1 MPQCAGENL
10 EPSERNSH
18 MPRGYWAIMVV
29 LALALL
35 ACQTAPA
42 LAQQPTSA
50 PAPVDE
56 TDGSGQPQGEAPK
69 EPATQPGGGAAGGN
83 GGGSPF
89 GSMKLMI
96 IMVGGFFLLYIWMG
110 RSRRKQKRQRQEM
123 LTSLKKGDK
132 ITSIGGIV
140 GTVIEVRDDEVTV
153 KVDETG
159 NVRMKFA
166 RWAIRGVGEV
176 GKAENPDQAE
186 KKP

>member
-1 MPQCAGENL
+1 
-10 EPSERNSH
+10 

-35 ACQTAPA
+35 AGQTASA
-42 LAQQPTSA
+42 VAQEVTSA
-50 PAPVDE
+50 PAAVE
-56 TDGSGQPQGEAPK
+56 EAGSDGPPQPGADK
-69 EPATQPGGGAAGGN
+69 EPPTQPAGKPGGGKGSGGL
-83 GGGSPF
+83 F
-89 GSMKLMI
+89 GSWQLMI
-96 IMVGGFFLLYIWMG
+96 VMLGGFFLLYIWMG
-110 RSRRKQKRQRQEM
+110 RSRRKQRRQRQEM

-166 RWAIRGVGEV
+166 RWAIRGVGEA

-186 KKP
+186 KTT

>member
-1 MPQCAGENL
+1 
-10 EPSERNSH
+10 

-42 LAQQPTSA
+42 LAQPVTSA
-50 PAPVDE
+50 PAAVE
-56 TDGSGQPQGEAPK
+56 EAGGSGAPQGDAPK
-69 EPATQPGGGAAGGN
+69 VPTTKPLGKPTGGN
-83 GGGSPF
+83 GDRSPF
-89 GSMKLMI
+89 GGMKLML
-96 IMVGGFFLLYIWMG
+96 IMVAGFFLLYIWMG
-110 RSRRKQKRQRQEM
+110 RSRRKQKRQREEM

-176 GKAENPDQAE
+176 GKAEDSAQAE
-186 KKP
+186 KKS

>member
-1 MPQCAGENL
+1 M
-10 EPSERNSH
+10 
-18 MPRGYWAIMVV
+18 MV

-42 LAQQPTSA
+42 VAQQVTSA
-50 PAPVDE
+50 PAAVE
-56 TDGSGQPQGEAPK
+56 EADGGGPPQPGAQKGP
-69 EPATQPGGGAAGGN
+69 PTQPAGPPADGNGAGGLF
-83 GGGSPF
+83 S
-89 GSMKLMI
+89 SWQLMVV
-96 IMVGGFFLLYIWMG
+96 MLGGFFLLYIWMG
-110 RSRRKQKRQRQEM
+110 RSRRKQRRERQEM
-123 LTSLKKGDK
+123 LTALKKGDK

-166 RWAIRGVGEV
+166 RWAIRGVGET
-176 GKAENPDQAE
+176 GKAEDPAQAE

>member
-1 MPQCAGENL
+1 
-10 EPSERNSH
+10 

-42 LAQQPTSA
+42 LAQQPASA
-50 PAPVDE
+50 PAAVDE
-56 TDGSGQPQGEAPK
+56 TDGTGQPPPEAAE
-69 EPATQPGGGAAGGN
+69 EPTTKRADKPTGDNGA
-83 GGGSPF
+83 GSPF

-110 RSRRKQKRQRQEM
+110 RSRRKQKRQRQDM
-123 LTSLKKGDK
+123 LSALKKGDK
-132 ITSIGGIV
+132 VTSIGGIV

-166 RWAIRGVGEV
+166 RWAIRGVGET
-176 GKAENPDQAE
+176 GKAEDPNQAE

>member
-1 MPQCAGENL
+1 
-10 EPSERNSH
+10 

-42 LAQQPTSA
+42 VAQQVTSA
-50 PAPVDE
+50 PAAVE
-56 TDGSGQPQGEAPK
+56 EADGGGQPQGEAPK
-69 EPATQPGGGAAGGN
+69 EPTTQPASQPTGDKGSGGL
-83 GGGSPF
+83 F
-89 GSMKLMI
+89 GSMKLMF
-96 IMVGGFFLLYIWMG
+96 IMLGGFFLLYIWMG
-110 RSRRKQKRQRQEM
+110 RSRRKQRRQRQEM
-123 LTSLKKGDK
+123 LTALKKGDK

-166 RWAIRGVGEV
+166 RWAIRGVGEA
-176 GKAENPDQAE
+176 GKAEDPAQAE

>member
-1 MPQCAGENL
+1 
-10 EPSERNSH
+10 

-42 LAQQPTSA
+42 LAQEVTSA
-50 PAPVDE
+50 PAAVE
-56 TDGSGQPQGEAPK
+56 EADGGGPRQPQADEVP
-69 EPATQPGGGAAGGN
+69 PTQPGGSPAGEKRPSPL
-83 GGGSPF
+83 GSWQ
-89 GSMKLMI
+89 LMM

-159 NVRMKFA
+159 NVRMRFA
-166 RWAIRGVGEV
+166 RWAIRGVGEAA
-176 GKAENPDQAE
+176 KAEDPKQAE
-186 KKP
+186 KKS

>member
-1 MPQCAGENL
+1 
-10 EPSERNSH
+10 

-42 LAQQPTSA
+42 VAQQVTSA
-50 PAPVDE
+50 PAAVE
-56 TDGSGQPQGEAPK
+56 EADGGGPPQPGAQKEPPTQPAGQPAGGK
-69 EPATQPGGGAAGGN
+69 GGGL
-83 GGGSPF
+83 F
-89 GSMKLMI
+89 GSWQLMI
-96 IMVGGFFLLYIWMG
+96 IMLGGFFLLYIWMG
-110 RSRRKQKRQRQEM
+110 RSRRKQRRERQEM
-123 LTSLKKGDK
+123 LTALKKGDK

-166 RWAIRGVGEV
+166 RWAIRGVGEA
-176 GKAENPDQAE
+176 GKAEDPAQAE

>member
-1 MPQCAGENL
+1 
-10 EPSERNSH
+10 
-18 MPRGYWAIMVV
+18 MPRGHWAIMVV

-42 LAQQPTSA
+42 LAQQVTSA
-50 PAPVDE
+50 PAAVE
-56 TDGSGQPQGEAPK
+56 EADGDGPPQPQADK
-69 EPATQPGGGAAGGN
+69 EPRTQPAGPPAGEKRR
-83 GGGSPF
+83 GLFDSWQ
-89 GSMKLMI
+89 LMI
-96 IMVGGFFLLYIWMG
+96 VMLGGFFLLYIWMG
-110 RSRRKQKRQRQEM
+110 RSRRKQRRQRQEM

-166 RWAIRGVGEV
+166 RWAIRGVGEAA
-176 GKAENPDQAE
+176 KAEDPAQAE
-186 KKP
+186 KKS

>member
-1 MPQCAGENL
+1 
-10 EPSERNSH
+10 

-35 ACQTAPA
+35 ACQTVPA
-42 LAQQPTSA
+42 VAQGVTSA
-50 PAPVDE
+50 PAPVVE
-56 TDGSGQPQGEAPK
+56 EADGGGEPQP
-69 EPATQPGGGAAGGN
+69 QPGGQPGTKPAGQT
-83 GGGSPF
+83 GGKSRSLLGSWH
-89 GSMKLMI
+89 LMVV
-96 IMVGGFFLLYIWMG
+96 MLGGFFLLYIWMG
-110 RSRRKQKRQRQEM
+110 RSRRKQRRERQEM

-166 RWAIRGVGEV
+166 RWAIRGVGEA
-176 GKAENPDQAE
+176 GKAEDPAQAE
-186 KKP
+186 KKPLSR